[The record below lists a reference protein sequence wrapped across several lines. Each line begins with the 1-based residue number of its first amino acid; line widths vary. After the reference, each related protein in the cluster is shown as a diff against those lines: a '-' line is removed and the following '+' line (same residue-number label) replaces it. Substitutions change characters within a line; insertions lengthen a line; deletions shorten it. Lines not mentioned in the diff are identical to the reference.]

1 MDVDGLMDAL
11 IDDEIDELIDDEI
24 DGLMDELIDDEID
37 GLIDDEID
45 DEIDGDSD
53 SDGLA
58 SETANVPDEVKVCM
72 VLLPLVD
79 MLPPVAVM
87 SPVV

>member
-1 MDVDGLMDAL
+1 MDVDGLMDA
-11 IDDEIDELIDDEI
+11 DGEL
-24 DGLMDELIDDEID
+24 D
-37 GLIDDEID
+37 GLIDAL
-45 DEIDGDSD
+45 IDGDSD

-58 SETANVPDEVKVCM
+58 SETANVPEEVKVCM